1 MKMLRLFF
9 LLTLLTAFSTSVFS
23 QNTNQ
28 KPPTANAPVPFLGV
42 APNDNSELEEGLLI
56 DGVYR
61 GFGAEAAGLQRG
73 DILLAINGDDVNSQR
88 ELTNELRAFKSGD
101 EVELTFKRFNKAMKA
116 KAKLADK
123 PDYMTDLKLASR
135 DEATGKKYGGKKAFM
150 GIHPVTDW
158 EKGGVRITGFT
169 SKSQAWRAGL
179 EEKDVITKLD
189 DAAISTEEQLNNYLW
204 EKAPGSEMKVAFLR
218 DGKEKSLNMTLG
230 ETSANNSNSNYNY
243 RNDNP
248 CDDRKGDNSDGS
260 DADGW
265 ASNME
270 EFGERMAEWGEKMG
284 EEMGKMGEQF
294 GAEIGEDAVR
304 NAEELAARITERFS
318 RERSG
323 DRSFSNESFFSLRD
337 FSASPNPTTG
347 NLTISF
353 SGRSNQ
359 EFSVVVVDENN
370 QEIDREDRAELEEG
384 LFTHQFDLTKQP
396 AGTYYVRV
404 WKGDDVITS
413 QKIEKK

>member
-1 MKMLRLFF
+1 MLRLFS
-9 LLTLLTAFSTSVFS
+9 LLTLLTAFSTSIFS
-23 QNTNQ
+23 QKTNE
-28 KPPTANAPVPFLGV
+28 KPPMANSPVPFLGV

-88 ELTNELRAFKSGD
+88 ELTKELRAFKSGD
-101 EVELTFKRFNKAMKA
+101 EVELTFKRFNKEMKA
-116 KAKLADK
+116 KAKLSDK
-123 PDYMTDLKLASR
+123 PDYMTDLKLATR

-189 DAAISTEEQLNNYLW
+189 DAEISTQEQLDNYLW
-204 EKAPGSEMKVAFLR
+204 EKAPGSEMKVTFLR
-218 DGKEKSLNMTLG
+218 EGKEKTLTMMLG
-230 ETSANNSNSNYNY
+230 ETSANNSTYNFNYKNY
-243 RNDNP
+243 NP

-260 DADGW
+260 DAEGW

-270 EFGERMAEWGEKMG
+270 EFGERMADWGEKFG
-284 EEMGKMGEQF
+284 EEMGEMGERI
-294 GAEIGEDAVR
+294 GEEVGEDATR
-304 NAEELAARITERFS
+304 HAEELAARLSRRFGNQRDDNGS
-318 RERSG
+318 W
-323 DRSFSNESFFSLRD
+323 ESEAIFSLRD

-370 QEIDREDRAELEEG
+370 KEIDREDRSELEEG

-396 AGTYYVRV
+396 AGMYYVRV